1 MPTND
6 DVYTILGM
14 TMNMYG
20 VEELMI
26 GRKNIVSMHLILTAY
41 CLFTA
46 SFNDFWVEN
55 EINDGIQAQSLIEQ
69 AFLIPKM

>member
-41 CLFTA
+41 CLLFD
-46 SFNDFWVEN
+46 SH
-55 EINDGIQAQSLIEQ
+55 
-69 AFLIPKM
+69 AFLRKRWALPSAHLN